1 VHDHVEHGEAVNRAS
16 ILGYHCRGHPPDMP
30 FLPGTRV
37 SSYEIVSPLGQ
48 GGMGE
53 VYRARD
59 RKLGRDVALKLLPQT
74 FMADPTRLARFY
86 REAQVLAS
94 LNHPHIAQI
103 HGLEEEQGTCFLVLE
118 LVEGATLAERLKQGP
133 LPLDDAV
140 RIAGQIADAL
150 ETAHE
155 KGVVHRDLKPAN
167 VALTTKGQVKVL
179 DFGLAKAPDDAAS
192 QSDLTNSPTLTSPMM
207 LSNAGVILGTAA
219 YMSPEQARGKPV
231 DHRADVWALGCV
243 LYEMLTCVPPFKG
256 ESIADVLVSI
266 LTQDPDWHRL
276 PSTAPPTLRR
286 ILMGALEKNV
296 DYRTGELR
304 LLRVQLES
312 LERAGVRYEPSR
324 SLAVL
329 PFAFLNDVEER
340 QALSLGFA
348 DALITTLGN
357 VEDLIVA
364 PTSAILRYAPGADPR
379 RVCLELGVAQALQ
392 GYVQKLGAQWRVSI
406 QIFDAATQ
414 RITFSE
420 KHDFRMEDVFEV
432 QDEIGRRVAAALA
445 ARFSAVAPKSRDRYS
460 SDPEAYAEFMAGLR
474 DSYEDSPDALQRAAD
489 HLGRAVARD
498 ADFALAHAW
507 LSHVCMQICYYFDAG
522 RGWLERA
529 EHHCHRALT
538 LDQTLAEGHWARAA
552 IVWSPAH
559 NFRHADAI
567 VALER
572 ALDSRPNFDRA
583 YNRLATICMHIGR
596 FEEARRAHEHAVRS
610 NPANPSRNREWL
622 LLYTGQFVE
631 AEAAADAWL
640 RDAPSNWSAQW
651 YGPQPALMLGHL
663 DVAER
668 HLAQSQGKNATEPL
682 LVSLQGMLEAKRGR
696 RDAALACVQ
705 QALDVPLS
713 LGHAHHTYY
722 QVACVYAVLGNIDK
736 AVAWLQRSADTGNQC
751 WPFFRI
757 DPHLESLNPHEG
769 FQQLLARLERE
780 CTAVRIRPV

>member
-1 VHDHVEHGEAVNRAS
+1 
-16 ILGYHCRGHPPDMP
+16 M
-30 FLPGTRV
+30 
-37 SSYEIVSPLGQ
+37 
-48 GGMGE
+48 
-53 VYRARD
+53 
-59 RKLGRDVALKLLPQT
+59 
-74 FMADPTRLARFY
+74 
-86 REAQVLAS
+86 
-94 LNHPHIAQI
+94 
-103 HGLEEEQGTCFLVLE
+103 LE

-179 DFGLAKAPDDAAS
+179 DFGLAKAPDDATS

-312 LERAGVRYEPSR
+312 LERADVRGEPSR

-432 QDEIGRRVAAALA
+432 QDEIGRRVARGALLGGCA
-445 ARFSAVAPKSRDRYS
+445 QVSRS
-460 SDPEAYAEFMAGLR
+460 
-474 DSYEDSPDALQRAAD
+474 
-489 HLGRAVARD
+489 
-498 ADFALAHAW
+498 
-507 LSHVCMQICYYFDAG
+507 
-522 RGWLERA
+522 
-529 EHHCHRALT
+529 
-538 LDQTLAEGHWARAA
+538 
-552 IVWSPAH
+552 
-559 NFRHADAI
+559 
-567 VALER
+567 
-572 ALDSRPNFDRA
+572 
-583 YNRLATICMHIGR
+583 
-596 FEEARRAHEHAVRS
+596 
-610 NPANPSRNREWL
+610 
-622 LLYTGQFVE
+622 
-631 AEAAADAWL
+631 
-640 RDAPSNWSAQW
+640 
-651 YGPQPALMLGHL
+651 
-663 DVAER
+663 
-668 HLAQSQGKNATEPL
+668 
-682 LVSLQGMLEAKRGR
+682 
-696 RDAALACVQ
+696 VQ
-705 QALDVPLS
+705 Q
-713 LGHAHHTYY
+713 
-722 QVACVYAVLGNIDK
+722 
-736 AVAWLQRSADTGNQC
+736 RSGGLC
-751 WPFFRI
+751 GVHGRSPR
-757 DPHLESLNPHEG
+757 
-769 FQQLLARLERE
+769 
-780 CTAVRIRPV
+780 